1 MSIEPDA
8 VSIKVVAR
16 FRPFNEKEL
25 AINASST
32 FKFIGDEC
40 VNINVCDIYIFYV
53 TLHSYTPIYRP
64 PIYCVVILFPVYKP
78 YV

>member
-25 AINASST
+25 AINAAST

-40 VNINVCDIYIFYV
+40 VNINVCVFSALILEFY
-53 TLHSYTPIYRP
+53 LN
-64 PIYCVVILFPVYKP
+64 
-78 YV
+78 